1 MNYKREV
8 AGLRGGKAVFI
19 TLQTNEQNSFTRD
32 NLLELESILEE
43 IRKDPELRAVVLT
56 SENEKF
62 FSNGVDAQN
71 IIQTEQSRLAEEMG
85 QIVLFFNYLMKFD
98 KPLVA
103 EVTGYAMGGG
113 AVITIASDFK
123 FMLAGKGRIS
133 FTEVFFGLPLPGTVV
148 EKVKTCIAPHRINE
162 VIYGGIFKADEAR
175 QIGLV
180 DDVADSRENLRKLT
194 QKKLDQILKVP
205 TSAFGH
211 TKLSLHREILQSEEA
226 HMKNLDESF
235 RNPVIMKNLLEAMSA
250 LKEGRRP
257 QFQ

>member
-148 EKVKTCIAPHRINE
+148 EKVKTCIA
-162 VIYGGIFKADEAR
+162 
-175 QIGLV
+175 
-180 DDVADSRENLRKLT
+180 
-194 QKKLDQILKVP
+194 
-205 TSAFGH
+205 TS
-211 TKLSLHREILQSEEA
+211 
-226 HMKNLDESF
+226 
-235 RNPVIMKNLLEAMSA
+235 
-250 LKEGRRP
+250 KEL
-257 QFQ
+257 